1 LGVVNRAR
9 RPLALALAAV
19 ASVVVLGATV
29 FPTRTF
35 LAQRGAVGAAEER
48 LAVLTEQNRLLEDRT
63 RLLQDDAEI
72 ERLAREEYHLVRPGE
87 KAYAL
92 LPPAAPPTP
101 PNPAPAVGNP
111 PPPDGGNAVERAWD
125 WLTSRF

>member
-1 LGVVNRAR
+1 MTRLR
-9 RPLALALAAV
+9 RLTLALVAL
-19 ASVVVLGATV
+19 ASVVVLFTTV

-35 LAQRGAVGAAEER
+35 LAQRAAVGAAEEQ
-48 LAVLTEQNRLLEDRT
+48 LTVLSEQNRLLEERA

-92 LPPAAPPTP
+92 LPPPAPPAP
-101 PNPAPAVGNP
+101 PPSVGIPPPSDDGNP
-111 PPPDGGNAVERAWD
+111 LQRGWS

>member
-35 LAQRGAVGAAEER
+35 LAQRAAVGAAEER
-48 LAVLTEQNRLLEDRT
+48 LAVLTEQNRLLENRA

-92 LPPAAPPTP
+92 LPPPAPPTP
-101 PNPAPAVGNP
+101 PNRAPAVGNP
-111 PPPDGGNAVERAWD
+111 PPPDDGNAVERAWD

>member
-1 LGVVNRAR
+1 MTRLR
-9 RPLALALAAV
+9 RLTLALVAL
-19 ASVVVLGATV
+19 ASVVVLFTTV

-35 LAQRGAVGAAEER
+35 LAQRAAVGAAEEQ
-48 LAVLTEQNRLLEDRT
+48 LTVLSEQNRLLEQRA

-92 LPPAAPPTP
+92 LPPPAPPAP
-101 PNPAPAVGNP
+101 PPAVGIP
-111 PPPDGGNAVERAWD
+111 PPSDDGNPFQRGWN

>member
-1 LGVVNRAR
+1 VNRAR

-35 LAQRGAVGAAEER
+35 LAQRAAVGAAEER
-48 LAVLTEQNRLLEDRT
+48 LAVLTEQNRLLEDRA

-92 LPPAAPPTP
+92 LPPPGPPTP

-111 PPPDGGNAVERAWD
+111 PPPDDGNAVERAWD

>member
-1 LGVVNRAR
+1 MTRLR
-9 RPLALALAAV
+9 RLALGLVAL
-19 ASVVVLGATV
+19 ASVVVLFTTV

-35 LAQRGAVGAAEER
+35 LAQRAAVGAAEEQ
-48 LAVLTEQNRLLEDRT
+48 LTVLSEQNRLLEQRA

-92 LPPAAPPTP
+92 LPPPAPPAP
-101 PNPAPAVGNP
+101 PPAVGIP
-111 PPPDGGNAVERAWD
+111 PPSDDGNPLQRGWN

>member
-1 LGVVNRAR
+1 MTRRR
-9 RPLALALAAV
+9 RPLVLALAAV

-35 LAQRGAVGAAEER
+35 LAQRAAVGAAEER
-48 LAVLTEQNRLLEDRT
+48 LEVLGEQNRLLEERA
-63 RLLQDDAEI
+63 RLLEDDAEI

-92 LPPAAPPTP
+92 LPPPTPSSAPPP
-101 PNPAPAVGNP
+101 VGTP
-111 PPPDGGNAVERAWD
+111 PPPDDGNVVQRAWE

>member
-1 LGVVNRAR
+1 MSRHR
-9 RPLALALAAV
+9 RPLTLTLAAIASIV
-19 ASVVVLGATV
+19 ALLATV
-29 FPTRTF
+29 LPTRTF
-35 LAQRGAVGAAEER
+35 VAQRAAVGAAEER
-48 LAVLTEQNRLLEDRT
+48 LMVLSEQNRLLEQRA

-92 LPPAAPPTP
+92 LPPPAPPAP
-101 PNPAPAVGNP
+101 PPAVGIP
-111 PPPDGGNAVERAWD
+111 PPSDDGNPVQRGWN